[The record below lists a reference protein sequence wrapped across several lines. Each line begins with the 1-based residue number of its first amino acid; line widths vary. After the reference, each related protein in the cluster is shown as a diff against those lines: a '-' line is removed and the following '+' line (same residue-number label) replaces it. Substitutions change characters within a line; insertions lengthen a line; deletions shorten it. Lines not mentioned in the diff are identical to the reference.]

1 MKRSNLPAALPG
13 VRMNLR
19 INAMPGQPAH
29 EPDPGGMAFGVR
41 LLQRIGDMGLPR
53 TDQKELLDGSE
64 WTPTE
69 LAGNFRDIERVN
81 RYLGGVT
88 LTVRAVSRVAESCK
102 TSGMLSVL
110 DVGTGSAD
118 IPVGVARWARKAHRP
133 VAITGVDSQQAVLQL
148 AGQRI
153 GAYPEI
159 RLQPATVPALAFS
172 DASFDIAMCSLV
184 AHHLVPY
191 ELERLLR
198 EMSRVAR
205 TAVIV
210 NDLLRNRLSYNAARL
225 LGGLSTHN
233 RLTRNDG
240 PLSIQKSYTL
250 DELRGIM
257 LAAGLRVVD
266 VGQYALYRVAI
277 TAVPEMP

>member
-153 GAYPEI
+153 G
-159 RLQPATVPALAFS
+159 
-172 DASFDIAMCSLV
+172 
-184 AHHLVPY
+184 
-191 ELERLLR
+191 
-198 EMSRVAR
+198 RV
-205 TAVIV
+205 
-210 NDLLRNRLSYNAARL
+210 S
-225 LGGLSTHN
+225 
-233 RLTRNDG
+233 
-240 PLSIQKSYTL
+240 
-250 DELRGIM
+250 
-257 LAAGLRVVD
+257 
-266 VGQYALYRVAI
+266 
-277 TAVPEMP
+277 